1 MIREP
6 RSEFVGRDTELRTL
20 ASLIEVERLVTLV
33 GVGGVGKTRLA
44 IRTANGWASRHDDPS
59 WIVLLDTVA
68 DPGMLPLAVVR
79 ALGLG
84 DQSAR
89 TPREIISDSLAD
101 TDALIV
107 LDNCEH
113 LIDSAARFVDELLDA
128 LPRLRVLATSRRPL
142 ELAGE
147 HVFPVPPLSLASDA
161 GQPPDAVALLMVRAR
176 SAGAAAPLSDADRRA
191 ALDLCHAL
199 DGLPLAIE
207 LAATRMRTIALP
219 DLLDRLS
226 SRFALLQ
233 NGPRNSVVRQR
244 TLRAVVDWSYE
255 LCTPAQ
261 RDLWEALSV
270 FSGSVDL
277 AAVAAVADLNDA
289 ALVETL
295 DQLVAQSVAEA
306 DHETGRF
313 RMLETMRRYGIDR
326 AQERGTWPHLV
337 RRHLD
342 HICRMAA
349 ELRQGWW
356 GPGQAATLARLRTDR
371 AELQSA
377 LTAAVAE
384 DGGIPLD
391 VDAALDLFTNLR
403 YHWAV
408 GGFVREGRAW
418 SERLLALPGAPAD
431 RRLPALLT
439 AAWLCLLQGDL
450 TEAAALLSEADGLV
464 GTDEEV
470 GDAAPGGRAP
480 ARQGGGAEPHKGAT
494 AAIELHR
501 WWGTHAMFS
510 GDPGIAQPRFERSI
524 RIAVAAAM
532 PAEALLAQFQLTAA
546 RSHAGRLDAAGPAHE
561 ARRYAESIGETWMR
575 SHALWALALAA
586 FVRADLGSAEQRT
599 REALAVEAAFD
610 DPIGTCLM
618 LEMLAWIDGRRGAS
632 QRAAMLLGAAA
643 TQWRRIG
650 SDITALGPQLAAHHD
665 ACVRDVRAALGARV
679 FAKISEDSARLS
691 PAEVLAQS
699 LQPADSGAPM
709 LSRREQDVAAGIHRG
724 LSNREIADELVL
736 STRTVDT
743 HVQRIFA
750 KLGVASRAQ
759 VAAWYEAVNG

>member
-6 RSEFVGRDTELRTL
+6 RSEFVGREAELSAL
-20 ASLIEVERLVTLV
+20 SPMIEAERLVTLV

-44 IRTANGWASRHDDPS
+44 IRTANGWASGHDGAS
-59 WIVLLDTVA
+59 WIVRLDTVA
-68 DPGMLPLAVVR
+68 DPEMLPLAVVR

-89 TPREIISDSLAD
+89 TPREIISESLSD

-113 LIDSAARFVDELLDA
+113 LIDSAARFADELLDA

-161 GQPPDAVALLMVRAR
+161 GQPSDAVALLMVRAR
-176 SAGAAAPLSDADRRA
+176 AAGATTPLSDADRRV

-207 LAATRMRTIALP
+207 LAATRMRTMAIP

-277 AAVAAVADLNDA
+277 AAVAAVAEVDDA
-289 ALVETL
+289 ALIDTL
-295 DQLVAQSVAEA
+295 DQLVAQSVVES
-306 DHETGRF
+306 DQDNGRF
-313 RMLETMRRYGIDR
+313 RMLETIRRYGIDR
-326 AQERGTWPHLV
+326 AQEHGTWPRLV
-337 RRHLD
+337 RLHLD
-342 HICRMAA
+342 HVCRMAA
-349 ELRQGWW
+349 ELRHSWW

-377 LTAAVAE
+377 LAAAVAE
-384 DGGIPLD
+384 DSGIPLD
-391 VDAALDLFTNLR
+391 VDAALDLFVNLR

-418 SERLLALPGAPAD
+418 AERLLALPGAPAD
-431 RRLPALLT
+431 RRVPALLT

-450 TEAAALLSEADGLV
+450 IEAAELLSEADDLIGD
-464 GTDEEV
+464 DEEV
-470 GDAAPGGRAP
+470 GGDVPGVAP
-480 ARQGGGAEPHKGAT
+480 AAGRDGADPHEHAK

-510 GDPGIAQPRFERSI
+510 GDPDVAQPHFERSI
-524 RIAVAAAM
+524 REAVAAAI

-546 RSHAGRLDAAGPAHE
+546 RSHAGRPDAAEPARE
-561 ARRYAESIGETWMR
+561 ALEYAESIGETWMR

-586 FVRADLGSAEQRT
+586 FVRADLAAAEQCT
-599 REALAVEAAFD
+599 RDALAVEAAFD

-632 QRAAMLLGAAA
+632 RRAAMLLGAAA

-665 ACVRDVRAALGARV
+665 VCVRDVRGALGTRMFAR
-679 FAKISEDSARLS
+679 ISEDSARLT

-699 LQPADSGAPM
+699 LQPAESGSPS
-709 LSRREQDVAAGIHRG
+709 LSRREQDVAAGVHRG

-743 HVQRIFA
+743 HVQRIFT
-750 KLGVASRAQ
+750 KLGVSSRAQ
-759 VAAWYEAVNG
+759 LAAWYESVNG

>member
-1 MIREP
+1 
-6 RSEFVGRDTELRTL
+6 
-20 ASLIEVERLVTLV
+20 
-33 GVGGVGKTRLA
+33 
-44 IRTANGWASRHDDPS
+44 
-59 WIVLLDTVA
+59 
-68 DPGMLPLAVVR
+68 
-79 ALGLG
+79 
-84 DQSAR
+84 
-89 TPREIISDSLAD
+89 
-101 TDALIV
+101 
-107 LDNCEH
+107 
-113 LIDSAARFVDELLDA
+113 
-128 LPRLRVLATSRRPL
+128 
-142 ELAGE
+142 
-147 HVFPVPPLSLASDA
+147 
-161 GQPPDAVALLMVRAR
+161 MVRAR

-277 AAVAAVADLNDA
+277 AAVAAVADLTMRPLSRHSISWSPSRLRVRPRD
-289 ALVETL
+289 
-295 DQLVAQSVAEA
+295 
-306 DHETGRF
+306 GRF

-356 GPGQAATLARLRTDR
+356 GPGQAATLTRLRSDR

-391 VDAALDLFTNLR
+391 ADAALDLFSNLR

-431 RRLPALLT
+431 RRVPALLT

-450 TEAAALLSEADGLV
+450 SEAAALLSEADDLV

-470 GDAAPGGRAP
+470 GGSAPGGAP
-480 ARQGGGAEPHKGAT
+480 AAGRGGAEPHKDAS

-510 GDPGIAQPRFERSI
+510 GDPDVAQPHFERSI
-524 RIAVAAAM
+524 REAVAAADAGGGLARTVSTDGGAQ
-532 PAEALLAQFQLTAA
+532 PCRAL
-546 RSHAGRLDAAGPAHE
+546 
-561 ARRYAESIGETWMR
+561 
-575 SHALWALALAA
+575 
-586 FVRADLGSAEQRT
+586 
-599 REALAVEAAFD
+599 
-610 DPIGTCLM
+610 
-618 LEMLAWIDGRRGAS
+618 GRRGTGPRSPPVRRVDRRDLDAF
-632 QRAAMLLGAAA
+632 ACPLG
-643 TQWRRIG
+643 T
-650 SDITALGPQLAAHHD
+650 
-665 ACVRDVRAALGARV
+665 GARCL
-679 FAKISEDSARLS
+679 R
-691 PAEVLAQS
+691 PRR
-699 LQPADSGAPM
+699 
-709 LSRREQDVAAGIHRG
+709 SR
-724 LSNREIADELVL
+724 
-736 STRTVDT
+736 
-743 HVQRIFA
+743 FC
-750 KLGVASRAQ
+750 RA
-759 VAAWYEAVNG
+759 VHA

>member
-1 MIREP
+1 MITEP
-6 RSEFVGRDTELRTL
+6 RSEFVGRGGELSVL
-20 ASLIEVERLVTLV
+20 APLIDAERLVTLT

-44 IRTANGWASRHDDPS
+44 IRAANDWAAGHGAPV
-59 WIVLLDTVA
+59 WIALLDTVT

-89 TPREIISDSLAD
+89 SPREIIAERLAD
-101 TDALIV
+101 LDALIV

-142 ELAGE
+142 ELTGE
-147 HVFPVPPLSLASDA
+147 YVFPVPPLSLAADTDHPSDA
-161 GQPPDAVALLMVRAR
+161 LALLMIRAR
-176 SAGAAAPLSDADRRA
+176 SAGAAPQSSDADRRA
-191 ALDLCHAL
+191 ALHLCQAL

-207 LAATRMRTIALP
+207 LAATRMRTMTAA
-219 DLLDRLS
+219 DLLERLS

-233 NGPRNSVVRQR
+233 NGPRNGVERQR

-255 LCTPAQ
+255 LCTPGQ
-261 RDLWEALSV
+261 RELWEALSV

-277 AAVAAVADLNDA
+277 TAVAAVADLSDA
-289 ALVETL
+289 AVVDTL
-295 DQLVAQSVAEA
+295 DQLVAQSVVEA
-306 DHETGRF
+306 DLDTGRF
-313 RMLETMRRYGIDR
+313 RMLETIRRYGLER
-326 AQERGTWPHLV
+326 AQERGTWSHLV

-342 HICRMAA
+342 QVCRMAA
-349 ELRQGWW
+349 ELRAGWW

-377 LTAAVAE
+377 LTAAVTE
-384 DGGIPLD
+384 EGGTPLD
-391 VDAALDLFTNLR
+391 VDAALDLFANLR

-418 SERLLALPGAPAD
+418 SERLLVLPGAAAD

-450 TEAAALLSEADGLV
+450 TDAAALLSEAEALV
-464 GTDEEV
+464 GTDEQAAV
-470 GDAAPGGRAP
+470 AAPDGRAP
-480 ARQGGGAEPHKGAT
+480 ASRGWWAEPHKDPG

-510 GDPGIAQPRFERSI
+510 GDPDTAQTHFERSI
-524 RIAVAAAM
+524 RAAFAAEM

-546 RSHAGRLDAAGPAHE
+546 RSHAGREDAAGPAHE
-561 ARRYAESIGETWMR
+561 ALRYAESIDETWMR

-599 REALAVEAAFD
+599 REALAVESAFD

-618 LEMLAWIDGRRGAS
+618 LEMLAWIDTRQGAS
-632 QRAAMLLGAAA
+632 ERAAMLLGAAA

-665 ACVRDVRAALGARV
+665 ACVRNVREVLGARA
-679 FAKISEDSARLS
+679 FANISEDSARLT
-691 PAEVLAQS
+691 PAEALALS
-699 LQPADSGAPM
+699 LMPAGPAAPA
-709 LSRREQDVAAGIHRG
+709 LSRRERDVAAGIHRG

-759 VAAWYEAVNG
+759 VAAWYESVSG

>member
-6 RSEFVGRDTELRTL
+6 RSEFVGRDAELRSL
-20 ASLIEVERLVTLV
+20 EALIEVERLVTLV

-44 IRTANGWASRHDDPS
+44 IRAANGWTAGHDGPS
-59 WIVLLDTVA
+59 WIASLDTVA
-68 DPGMLPLAVVR
+68 DPGMLPMAVVR

-89 TPREIISDSLAD
+89 TPREIISDSVAD

-147 HVFPVPPLSLASDA
+147 HVFSVPPLSLASDA
-161 GQPPDAVALLMVRAR
+161 DQPSDAVALLMVRAR
-176 SAGAAAPLSDADRRA
+176 SAGAASLLSDADRRA
-191 ALDLCHAL
+191 ALNLCQAL

-207 LAATRMRTIALP
+207 LAATRMRTMALP
-219 DLLDRLS
+219 DLLERLS

-233 NGPRNSVVRQR
+233 NGPRNSVERQR

-255 LCTPAQ
+255 LCTPEQ
-261 RDLWEALSV
+261 RELWEALSV

-289 ALVETL
+289 ALVNTL
-295 DQLVAQSVAEA
+295 DQLVAQSVVEA
-306 DHETGRF
+306 DHDSGRF
-313 RMLETMRRYGIDR
+313 RMLETVRRYGIDR

-342 HICRMAA
+342 HIRRTAA
-349 ELRQGWW
+349 DQRRGWW
-356 GPGQAATLARLRTDR
+356 GPGQAATLARLRADR

-377 LTAAVAE
+377 LTAAVTD
-384 DGGIPLD
+384 DGGLPLD
-391 VDAALDLFTNLR
+391 VDAALELFADLR

-408 GGFVREGRAW
+408 GGFVREGRGW
-418 SERLLALPGAPAD
+418 SERLLALPGAAEG
-431 RRLPALLT
+431 RRLPALIT

-450 TEAAALLSEADGLV
+450 TAAAALLSEAESLV
-464 GTDEEV
+464 SADDVARGGEPASGTHQ
-470 GDAAPGGRAP
+470 DAS
-480 ARQGGGAEPHKGAT
+480 AT
-494 AAIELHR
+494 IELHR

-510 GDPGIAQPRFERSI
+510 GDPDTAQTRFERSI
-524 RIAVAAAM
+524 RAALAADM
-532 PAEALLAQFQLTAA
+532 PAEALLAQFQLTTA
-546 RSHAGRLDAAGPAHE
+546 RSHAGRADAAGPAHD
-561 ARRYAESIGETWMR
+561 ALLYTASIGETWMR
-575 SHALWALALAA
+575 SHALWALSLAA

-599 REALAVEAAFD
+599 REAIAVEAAFD

-618 LEMLAWIDGRRGAS
+618 LEMLAWIDARRGS
-632 QRAAMLLGAAA
+632 NEHAAMLLGAAA

-650 SDITALGPQLAAHHD
+650 SDITAHGPQLSAHHE
-665 ACVRDVRAALGARV
+665 ACVRSVRGALGARL
-679 FAKISEDSARLS
+679 FARISEDSARLT
-691 PAEVLAQS
+691 PAEAIALSVS
-699 LQPADSGAPM
+699 TPESGAAS
-709 LSRREQDVAAGIHRG
+709 LSRRERDVAAGIHRG

-759 VAAWYEAVNG
+759 VAAWYESVTG